1 MYICTAPAALTYIA
15 ALQTLHLM
23 PGWPVG
29 LWTSD
34 QPDTFGRLM
43 QVMCRPGMSQPA
55 SILLLEL
62 LSLQRQ
68 HLLLQ
73 VKLLPG
79 GLAAVVIG
87 GQSRWMS
94 LSWDWQCKHAQE
106 GQQLQVQCSCRT
118 TMHLLSSK
126 IRACATLPSQA
137 DQSAR
142 QQSWVCAILPS
153 CSHAAPQL
161 SDS

>member
-1 MYICTAPAALTYIA
+1 MAPAALTYIA

-68 HLLLQ
+68 HFIAAGQAAAWWPGCCGHWRPVQ
-73 VKLLPG
+73 VDVSQL
-79 GLAAVVIG
+79 GLAVQARAGGAAASGAV
-87 GQSRWMS
+87 
-94 LSWDWQCKHAQE
+94 
-106 GQQLQVQCSCRT
+106 QLQDHNASAVQQNQGLC
-118 TMHLLSSK
+118 HLAL
-126 IRACATLPSQA
+126 LG
-137 DQSAR
+137 
-142 QQSWVCAILPS
+142 
-153 CSHAAPQL
+153 
-161 SDS
+161 